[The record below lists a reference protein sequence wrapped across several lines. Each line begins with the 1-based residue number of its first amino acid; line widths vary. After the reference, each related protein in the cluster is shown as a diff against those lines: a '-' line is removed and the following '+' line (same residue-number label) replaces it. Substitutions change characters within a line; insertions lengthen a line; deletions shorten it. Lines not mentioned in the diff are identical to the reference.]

1 MLGKAKAKSKNDRK
15 EGVKG
20 LTKYLW
26 KHKYM
31 YLMLVPAIVYYVI
44 FCYVP
49 MYGASIAF
57 KDFNPMQGI
66 MKSPWVGFDVF
77 EQLFGMSK
85 FYSVFWNT
93 IRISLIRLI
102 FGFPFP
108 IIVALML
115 NELRWNRVKRVIQT
129 AIYIPNFISWVVLG
143 GIMTSLLSMDS
154 GIVNGI
160 IKMLGFQPIG
170 FLTDERYFVPT
181 MVVSMIWKTF
191 GWNTIIYL
199 AAMTGIDP
207 QLYEAATVDGANRW
221 QRLLHIT
228 LPCIRS
234 TIIVVLITRIGSLM
248 QAGFE
253 QIFVLYHPGVY
264 GTADIIDTYV
274 YRMGLQEG
282 KFELASAVGLFKSVV
297 NFILVVIA
305 NKTARMMERRESTK

>member
-1 MLGKAKAKSKNDRK
+1 MSKSKSALSMKQRR
-15 EGVKG
+15 ESQSLGF
-20 LTKYLW
+20 YIW
-26 KHKYM
+26 KHKYL
-31 YLMLVPAIVYYVI
+31 YLMLLPAMIYYLV
-44 FCYVP
+44 FCYAP
-49 MYGASIAF
+49 MYGVSIAF
-57 KDFNPMQGI
+57 KDFNPMLGI
-66 MKSPWVGFDVF
+66 MKSPWAGFETFQKLF
-77 EQLFGMSK
+77 EMEK

-93 IRISLIRLI
+93 VSISIARLI

-115 NELRWNRVKRVIQT
+115 NELRHTGLKRIIQT
-129 AIYIPNFISWVVLG
+129 IIYIPNFISWVVLG
-143 GIMTSLLSMDS
+143 GILTSLLSMNS

-160 IKMLGFQPIG
+160 ITALGFRPIG
-170 FLTDERYFVPT
+170 FLTDENFFVPT

-191 GWNTIIYL
+191 GWSTIIYL
-199 AAMTGIDP
+199 AAISGID
-207 QLYEAATVDGANRW
+207 QQMYEAATVDGANRW
-221 QRLLHIT
+221 QRLWHIT

-282 KFELASAVGLFKSVV
+282 RFEMAAAVGLFKSVI
-297 NFILVVIA
+297 NFLLVVMA
-305 NKTARMMERRESTK
+305 NRLARKAGEEGIY

>member
-191 GWNTIIYL
+191 GWDTIIYL

-305 NKTARMMERRESTK
+305 NKTARMMGEEGIY

>member
-264 GTADIIDTYV
+264 GTADILDTYV

-305 NKTARMMERRESTK
+305 NKTARMMGEEGIY

>member
-20 LTKYLW
+20 LTQYLW

-305 NKTARMMERRESTK
+305 NKTARMMGEEGIY

>member
-274 YRMGLQEG
+274 YRMGLQ
-282 KFELASAVGLFKSVV
+282 
-297 NFILVVIA
+297 
-305 NKTARMMERRESTK
+305 

>member
-143 GIMTSLLSMDS
+143 GIMTSLLSIDS

-305 NKTARMMERRESTK
+305 NKTARMMGEEGIY

>member
-1 MLGKAKAKSKNDRK
+1 MWGKAKAKSKNDRK

-305 NKTARMMERRESTK
+305 NKTARMMGEEGIY

>member
-305 NKTARMMERRESTK
+305 NKTARMMREEGIY